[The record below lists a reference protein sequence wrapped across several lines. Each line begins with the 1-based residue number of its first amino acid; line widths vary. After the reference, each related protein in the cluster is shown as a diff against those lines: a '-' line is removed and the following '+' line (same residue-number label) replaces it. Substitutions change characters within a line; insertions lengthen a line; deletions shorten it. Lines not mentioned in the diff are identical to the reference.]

1 MEKGIKIAVK
11 NLDGLNLPPD
21 LPAYGWIGVGDA
33 GAINVKQDIV
43 SPLFPFDGVCRG
55 DLVVYAGA
63 ASSSEWKGS
72 SFSRL
77 FCTRFLE
84 GRLPFPED
92 AEREVGIGM
101 YSAGRRVD
109 LERLFEE
116 LTDGAML
123 ARRRP
128 WGRPCDSLEYVVA
141 RMVSPIEGMDARQ
154 TEDGFFCKC
163 KASADVYECMAF
175 KDPRSISTRI
185 QPFGEPCRVEL
196 ELRLYIAKYERA
208 YKLSADCLFDRFWE
222 EAWRV

>member
-43 SPLFPFDGVCRG
+43 SPLFPFDGVGRG
-55 DLVVYAGA
+55 DLIVYAGA
-63 ASSSEWKGS
+63 VSPSEWKGS

-77 FCTRFLE
+77 YCARFLE

-92 AEREVGIGM
+92 AEREIGIGM
-101 YSAGRRVD
+101 YSAGRHVD
-109 LERLFEE
+109 LERLSET
-116 LTDGAML
+116 LTDGTMFAKRKPRGCSYDL
-123 ARRRP
+123 SEYIVVRR
-128 WGRPCDSLEYVVA
+128 VA
-141 RMVSPIEGMDARQ
+141 PVEGMDARQ

-175 KDPRSISTRI
+175 KNPRSLCTRI
-185 QPFGEPCRVEL
+185 QPFGEPGRIEL
-196 ELRLYIAKYERA
+196 ELRLYVAKYERA
-208 YKLSADCLFDRFWE
+208 YKLSADCLFDGFWE
-222 EAWRV
+222 DAWK